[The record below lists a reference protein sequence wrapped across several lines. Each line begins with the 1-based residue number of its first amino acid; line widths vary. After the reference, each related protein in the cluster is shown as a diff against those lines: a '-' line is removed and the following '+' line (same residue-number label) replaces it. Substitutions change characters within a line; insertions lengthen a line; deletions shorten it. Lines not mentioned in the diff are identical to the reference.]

1 MEMVSIINL
10 CSYQVG
16 TFVLNT
22 KFNIK
27 QYYEFSNV
35 FISREEDEEGN
46 GHLFAYGY
54 SNNDYKVIWKF
65 SDKDVFAICRIIP
78 SLQKESD
85 FITPEHYRKYMEK
98 YKDKELIEVYSSN
111 WPYDFRYVVDANTG
125 EIYDKMESR

>member
-1 MEMVSIINL
+1 MVSIRNL

-65 SDKDVFAICRIIP
+65 PDKDVFAICRIIP

-85 FITPEHYRKYMEK
+85 FITPEHYIKYMEK
-98 YKDKELIEVYSSN
+98 YKDNELIEVYSSN